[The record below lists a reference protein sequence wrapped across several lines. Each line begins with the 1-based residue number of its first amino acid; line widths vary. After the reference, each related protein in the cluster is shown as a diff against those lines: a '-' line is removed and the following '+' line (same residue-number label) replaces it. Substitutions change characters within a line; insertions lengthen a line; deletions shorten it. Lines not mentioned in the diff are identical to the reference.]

1 MHDLLCPVYPLE
13 YLWLICHPFLF
24 SLYLGSLA
32 GMYPSVNLKGSIG
45 VIPRFHVW
53 VLARGLGY

>member
-1 MHDLLCPVYPLE
+1 MHDLPCPVYPLE

-32 GMYPSVNLKGSIG
+32 GMYPSVNLKGYIG